1 LKFVSWK
8 QRKEMAADLKTIYQ
22 ASTVDEAREALNIF
36 AEKWDKT
43 HPSVS
48 KSWRNN
54 WENLSTFFD
63 YPQKIRR
70 IIYITNAI

>member
-1 LKFVSWK
+1 
-8 QRKEMAADLKTIYQ
+8 MAADLKTIYQ